1 MARYIDAETLSNDI
15 NVLEPFELNDDEK
28 CIVFKTIRQ
37 QPTADV
43 VERSV
48 FGKMIENAMA
58 IPKPMHLYIYFAD
71 EHVEKHLVT
80 RFSDL
85 SQTKSQFYYYEEPG
99 DEPGKGKTFRREDIQ
114 CFEVSFCPLQNWE
127 QYLTVKE

>member
-1 MARYIDAETLSNDI
+1 MARYADI
-15 NVLEPFELNDDEK
+15 EK
-28 CIVFKTIRQ
+28 AKEMWNGEHPTQIAMRRIFDGL
-37 QPTADV
+37 PTADV

-48 FGKMIENAMA
+48 FEKMLENAMA
-58 IPKPMHLYIYFAD
+58 IPKPMHLYIYFVD

-127 QYLTVKE
+127 QYLVSNPHGSNN

>member
-1 MARYIDAETLSNDI
+1 MARYADIDKAK
-15 NVLEPFELNDDEK
+15 ELWNGEHPTQIAMRRIFDDL
-28 CIVFKTIRQ
+28 
-37 QPTADV
+37 PAADV

-48 FGKMIENAMA
+48 FEKMLENAMA
-58 IPKPMHLYIYFAD
+58 IPKPMHLYICFAD

-99 DEPGKGKTFRREDIQ
+99 NEPGKGKTFRREDIQ

-127 QYLTVKE
+127 QYLVNNPTDQNS